1 MASAG
6 ARAVYREEIEV
17 PLAKWLMW
25 LFAFLTLGF
34 AWILVYRLFV
44 GPVGQRPAPTWFW
57 GLMVLSQLGPLIL
70 LRNFMR
76 LTIEITGTH
85 ITVGF
90 GAIRRSIPWNRIV
103 GVRRD
108 KRSLL
113 SYGGVGWRLGWS
125 RRVGGWIMAF
135 VDFRHPR
142 VILELRGGRTRE
154 LVFSTRNPE
163 EVCRLIAERTG
174 SETPQ
179 EPPKTRG
186 TAK

>member
-1 MASAG
+1 MN
-6 ARAVYREEIEV
+6 VLYREEIEV
-17 PLAKWLMW
+17 VFAKWLIW
-25 LFAFLTLGF
+25 PFAFLALGF
-34 AWILVYRLFV
+34 AWILVYQLIV

-57 GLMVLSQLGPLIL
+57 GVMVLSQLVPLML
-70 LRNFMR
+70 LRNFRR
-76 LTIEITGTH
+76 LTIEITGTR

-90 GAIRRSIPWNRIV
+90 GAIRRSIPWDRIV

-108 KRSLL
+108 ERSLL

-142 VILELRGGRTRE
+142 VILELRGGKIRE
-154 LVFSTRNPE
+154 FVFSTRNPG
-163 EVCRLIAERTG
+163 EVCRLITERLG
-174 SETPQ
+174 SVSPQ
-179 EPPKTRG
+179 DSPKTRG